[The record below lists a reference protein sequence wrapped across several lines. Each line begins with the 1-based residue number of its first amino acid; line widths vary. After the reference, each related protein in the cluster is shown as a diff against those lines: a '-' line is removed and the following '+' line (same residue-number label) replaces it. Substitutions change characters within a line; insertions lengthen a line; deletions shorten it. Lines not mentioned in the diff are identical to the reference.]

1 VTKSSLTNIS
11 IEDGRAFDLIRART
25 GYTGH
30 INTPAVHLHP
40 STLATFSDT
49 ESKSSLIIT
58 AVRFV
63 TLTRP
68 VTHRSINVPTRRV
81 SSRMLRRSVLISY
94 GITKPLLG
102 KVGFLSTCCR
112 VQRPASHMWQRSGKS
127 FLWEFSFDRS
137 VDSPVVSRR
146 VPFRFFYEILP
157 WQLPRLADFL
167 LNRSLNDRS
176 GSPRAC

>member
-11 IEDGRAFDLIRART
+11 IEDGRAFDLIRVRT

-30 INTPAVHLHP
+30 INTPTVHLHP

-81 SSRMLRRSVLISY
+81 SSRMLRWSVLISY

-127 FLWEFSFDRS
+127 FLWN
-137 VDSPVVSRR
+137 
-146 VPFRFFYEILP
+146 
-157 WQLPRLADFL
+157 FL
-167 LNRSLNDRS
+167 LTDLLTRRWSLGGFLFASSMKFFGDS
-176 GSPRAC
+176 FCVLPTFC